1 MEKVQNLKNKFG
13 EVPPN
18 YNHCHKAMAGRDCK
32 LSMRYVTLNKVLKIL
47 KNLKSSKSVGVDE
60 LDSYS
65 LKIAAEVIAPSVHH
79 IVSLSIMQRRF
90 PSAFKYAKVL
100 PLHKKLCPLQ
110 RQNYRPVSILSPLS
124 KVLER
129 VIYEQIYDY
138 FSKFSIFHP
147 NLMGFRKNR
156 STLTAVLQMYDR
168 WVCGAMDG
176 KINGVIL
183 LDLSAAFDLV
193 DINILVQKLKIYG
206 LDEEFAEWMTSYLSD
221 RKQAV
226 WIDHVLS
233 DWLDVT
239 VGVPQGSILGPLMF
253 IIFANDLPHSLTCP
267 LDTYADDSTM
277 TSAQKTVEELNTDLN
292 ENCNLVSKWMWQN
305 QLCLNADK
313 THLLVTGTSQ
323 RMKRMNIP
331 EELNI
336 VMDGFNLSESE
347 EHTEYLLGV
356 HIQADLKWTKQVDEL
371 KLKLKT
377 RLTGLSQIKNIV
389 SALNLRKQIAEG
401 TFISVLVYC
410 IPLWGGCDKGH
421 LQELQVLQNRA
432 AQHVLRLPNR
442 SSRKE
447 MFVKLGWMSVNQL
460 AFYHTVMAVY
470 KMRQTGEP
478 ELLAEKMMN
487 DNFRGSLIVPT
498 TDLTLAKNSFC
509 FRGGDYWLSL
519 PDSLRTIRKI
529 GPFKKGLKTFAMTS
543 IPRFL

>member
-90 PSAFKYAKVL
+90 PSALKYAKVL

-110 RQNYRPVSILSPLS
+110 RQSYRPVSILSPLS
-124 KVLER
+124 KVFER

-401 TFISVLVYC
+401 IFISVLVYC

-442 SSRKE
+442 SSRK
-447 MFVKLGWMSVNQL
+447 
-460 AFYHTVMAVY
+460 
-470 KMRQTGEP
+470 
-478 ELLAEKMMN
+478 
-487 DNFRGSLIVPT
+487 
-498 TDLTLAKNSFC
+498 
-509 FRGGDYWLSL
+509 
-519 PDSLRTIRKI
+519 
-529 GPFKKGLKTFAMTS
+529 
-543 IPRFL
+543 